1 MAQTNYNLITAQTF
15 EQYNSK
21 LNEIFGAI
29 RSWNSGDDFPNNPS
43 PFDRFVRNTG
53 DFFVRNGA
61 NTNWIKMG
69 NVDKENFGI
78 VIPDLTKDDLYDEIK
93 KIIIKGDGA
102 IIDENDVNKT
112 IRIGADTFDP
122 NGKTITLNQ
131 YVYETHFG
139 LTQGQFHAGNVGNNY
154 RLTIYLKSG
163 DSVEITA
170 LAPDSIIT
178 FGSHKWQ
185 IISLFSGDGS
195 DGSVITLN
203 VRDITNN
210 SNLDVSTANLT
221 FSDGVNQR
229 IKANIDRFLLILSKF
244 EEYDQRGFSLSGYS
258 YNTSAGITRGQ
269 FHVLEDNNGQIR
281 LALARKEDEDIPN
294 DFRESGVFI
303 NFFSFSWQIMRVLSD
318 DNTTITF
325 IVRNVGDNS
334 DVNSIANT
342 PNVVSFNRGINLRA
356 TALEN
361 RVDFVEQDHFIPSDN
376 IDSLYDAV
384 KMILVDGINTVIT
397 PNDDRHE
404 LKIDSSGSG
413 GSGFIPNQENVY
425 AAIKD
430 IFIDGSNTIL
440 NENGIDYNISVDY
453 DEKRNAR
460 GQLSFLYSDGT
471 SESISRFHPDQL
483 RNLFGS
489 TSGVGI
495 SPTQKRTDIR
505 FLISGYAPNFNTLSQ
520 LRSFTINGQTARNRT
535 SSLVKGEYIGGHLY
549 FDGVLV
555 PNNFALIGELTNSQL
570 DNLIANPG
578 EVSFDVRYTV
588 NSQDDIWSLRIPT
601 LTATEARNTSPITP
615 HIPIENIKRGIDI
628 DQVSFSSSTIAT
640 KINGNWSAPVRL
652 NLNSDKTKAAVTNI
666 LIPVGSGAPQ
676 RFSGRFSSAAFASN
690 QTRNYNISGISSGGE
705 FSKTENAGTIT
716 ISSPGIYKIVAAV
729 TSSPGTRAGIISPQL
744 SISGNNVAIFA
755 NNSFH
760 NNRAINSSITN
771 YLFVEFYVSAANS
784 VATLSMRNVGEQSLN
799 VQSIAGVHGY
809 RVG

>member
-29 RSWNSGDDFPNNPS
+29 RSWNSGDDFPTNPS

-69 NVDKENFGI
+69 NVDRENFGI
-78 VIPDLTKDDLYDEIK
+78 VIPDLTKDNLYDEIK

-440 NENGIDYNISVDY
+440 DENGVDYEISVDY
-453 DEKRNAR
+453 DEKRLVK

-471 SESISRFHPDQL
+471 SESISRFHPVLLQ
-483 RNLFGS
+483 RLFGA
-489 TSGVGI
+489 TSGGGI
-495 SPTQKRTDIR
+495 NPSTKRTDIR
-505 FLISGYAPNFNTLSQ
+505 FLISGFIPSFTALSQ
-520 LRSFTINGQTARNRT
+520 LVHFNIDGQSARDRNT
-535 SSLVKGEYIGGHLY
+535 PLEKGEYIGGNVY
-549 FDGVLV
+549 YDGVKV
-555 PNNFALIGELTNSQL
+555 PGAFALIGTLTNSQL
-570 DNLIANPG
+570 NNLVSNPS
-578 EVSFDVRYTV
+578 EVSFDVRYRAGDI
-588 NSQDDIWSLRIPT
+588 DDIWSLRIPF
-601 LTATEARNTSPITP
+601 LTNTEATANPIIP
-615 HIPIENIKRGIDI
+615 HIPIDNVKNGIDI
-628 DQVSFSSSTIAT
+628 DQVSFAASSAT

-652 NLNSDKTKAAVTNI
+652 DLNSDKTKAAVTNI
-666 LIPVGSGAPQ
+666 LIPIGSGAPQ
-676 RFSGRFSSAAFASN
+676 RFSGRFSSAAFASGAS
-690 QTRNYNISGISSGGE
+690 RNYNISGISAGGE

-716 ISSPGIYKIVAAV
+716 ISTPGIYRIIAAV

-744 SISGNNVAIFA
+744 SISGNNIAIFA
-755 NNSFH
+755 NNSFY